1 MPNIEELIEENIILK
16 DELAKARSHISI
28 ITSELINIVDNY
40 NLIIEILKASN
51 ILLEDNRYE

>member
-16 DELAKARSHISI
+16 DELAKARSHISV
-28 ITSELINIVDNY
+28 ITSELIYAY